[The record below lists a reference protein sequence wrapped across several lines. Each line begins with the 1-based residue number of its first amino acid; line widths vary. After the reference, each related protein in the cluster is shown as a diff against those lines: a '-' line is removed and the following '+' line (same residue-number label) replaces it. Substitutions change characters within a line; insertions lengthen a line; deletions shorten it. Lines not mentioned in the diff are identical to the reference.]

1 MSRMPGEGMT
11 FEPERGG
18 ALSYVAALR
27 AHWLLVVLVV
37 ALAVGGAIAYV
48 STATK
53 KFEAEADILVSPVEE
68 ADPNFVGFSLLRVS
82 NDSSRSIIT
91 AARLIK
97 TPRVAEAVKRSLDL
111 PGSRASVL
119 DSVTVTPISQADIVS
134 VVGSAS
140 TAAGASELANAFARQ
155 TVNLRTADFQRELR
169 TAIEHV
175 RSQLASQ
182 PATQRDSPFSLA
194 LQDRLGT
201 LTGLIGQ
208 PDPTLRV
215 VTPAVPPEVQSWPRP
230 VLSVAVA
237 LLASTLLGVGLAIAL
252 ELLGPKIARE
262 DELLLSQ
269 RLPVLA
275 RVPRMTRERV
285 RAYLLGKAPLPPD
298 VREAYRTLRAN
309 LATGGRD
316 AATSKVVVVT
326 SATPS
331 EGKTM
336 TAMNLAITLA
346 AGGQRT
352 ILVDADLRRP
362 MVGSVFGVPAQGP
375 GFAEVLTGTSKV
387 KSALRLAP
395 GYETLGL
402 LLAAPEH
409 AGLVDLMDPAA
420 VARVVDELRLCAE
433 VVVFDTPP
441 LTEVAD
447 ALAIAE
453 EADVVLLA
461 VRLGHSRRDRL
472 AELRRTL
479 ARHGIA
485 PAGFVVTTR
494 ARARNRGYG
503 YGTSAGSG
511 GGNGAGTG
519 TGTGTWRRSPR
530 RWLEKPAPTSSS
542 GR

>member
-1 MSRMPGEGMT
+1 MPGEGMT

-27 AHWLLVVLVV
+27 AHWPLVALIVV
-37 ALAVGGAIAYV
+37 LAVGGAIAYV

-97 TPRVAEAVKRSLDL
+97 TPRVAEAVKDALDL

-119 DSVTVTPISQADIVS
+119 DSVAVTPISQADIVS
-134 VVGSAS
+134 VVGSAP
-140 TAAGASELANAFARQ
+140 TATGAAELANAFANQ
-155 TVNLRTADFQRELR
+155 TVALRTAVFQEELR
-169 TAIEHV
+169 TAVAHV

-182 PATQRDSPFSLA
+182 PASQRDSPFTAA
-194 LQDRLGT
+194 LQARLGT
-201 LTGLIGQ
+201 LTGLVGQ

-275 RVPRMTRERV
+275 RVPRMTRQRM

-309 LATGGRD
+309 LATGGGRD
-316 AATSKVVVVT
+316 AAATKVVVVT

-362 MVGSVFGVPAQGP
+362 MVGTVFGVAAQGP
-375 GFAEVLTGTSKV
+375 GFAEVLTGKSKI

-395 GYETLGL
+395 GYDKLGL

-453 EADVVLLA
+453 EADIVLLA

-511 GGNGAGTG
+511 SGSGN
-519 TGTGTWRRSPR
+519 GTGTWRRSAR
-530 RWLEKPAPTSSS
+530 RWLEKPASTSST